1 MSAADVLAADG
12 PLADVLPGFAPREVQ
27 QILGA
32 AVEAALVQGATLI
45 AEAGTGVGK
54 SMAYL
59 VPVMRS
65 GQRTV
70 ISTATRHLQDQL
82 FQRDVPLAR
91 RALGYGEPI
100 ALLKGRANYLCHYR
114 LEQVQEE
121 RDKLRPATLGD
132 LHHIENWARH
142 TVDGDIAGVTDVA
155 EDAAIWPRVTSTVEN
170 CLGSECP
177 HLAGCHVLSARR
189 HAQAAR
195 VVVVNHHLLFA
206 DMALKEEGF
215 GEVLP
220 SAEAMILDEAHQLP
234 EIASNFFGEQL
245 STRQLLGLAQ
255 DARIEQLRE
264 ARDAQDIADRSAQV
278 DKATRDLRLEFGSE
292 RRRAPWHEAPPAVRP
307 ALVVLHDALSGLQD
321 SLQVNAS
328 RSKGL
333 EHCHRRA
340 QALLRQVQRFT
351 EDAGEE
357 SVRWFETFAQGFAL
371 RSTPVDVSG
380 LFQGFMAVSDAAWVF
395 TSATLSVGGSFQH
408 FRQRLGLHDAQEL
421 QLDSP
426 FDYERNALLYL
437 PAKLPD
443 PGSREHSEAVANVAR
458 DVLAASRGRAFVLLT
473 SFRAMHHVADA
484 LRDTLEFPVLV
495 QGEAPK
501 ADLLDQFRETGDA
514 VLIGTSSFWEGV
526 DVRGEALSCVL
537 IDKLPFAA
545 LGDPVL
551 QSRLE
556 AIKRQGL
563 EPFKELQLPHAV
575 IALKQGVGR
584 LIRDTEDRGVLVIC
598 DPRLRTRGY
607 GRVFIDSLPP
617 MPITQDLQ
625 DVQDFFA
632 RW

>member
-12 PLADVLPGFAPREVQ
+12 PLADILPGFAPRDVQ
-27 QILGA
+27 QVLST
-32 AVEAALVQGATLI
+32 AVEAALAQGTTLI

-65 GQRTV
+65 GRRTV

-114 LEQVQEE
+114 LLHVQDE
-121 RDKLRPATLGD
+121 RSRLRPAALGE
-132 LHHIENWARH
+132 LQHIEAWSQR
-142 TVDGDIAGVTDVA
+142 TRDGDIAEVAEVA
-155 EDAAIWPRVTSTVEN
+155 EDSSIWPRVTSTVEN

-177 HLAGCHVLSARR
+177 QLAGCHVLNARR
-189 HAQAAR
+189 NAQAAQI
-195 VVVVNHHLLFA
+195 VVVNHHLLFA

-264 ARDAQDIADRSAQV
+264 ARDAGDIAEQAAQV
-278 DKATRDLRLEFGSE
+278 DKAARDLRLEFGSE
-292 RRRAPWHEAPPAVRP
+292 RRRAPWHEAPPAVLP
-307 ALVVLHDALSGLQD
+307 ALARLRDALRGLQD
-321 SLQVNAS
+321 ALKANAP

-340 QALLRQVQRFT
+340 QTLLRQLQGFT
-351 EDAGEE
+351 EDVSEE
-357 SVRWFETFAQGFAL
+357 DIRWFETFAQGFAL

-380 LFQGFMAVSDAAWVF
+380 LFQGFMSMSEAAWVF

-426 FDYERNALLYL
+426 FDYRRNALLYL
-437 PAKLPD
+437 PANLPD
-443 PGSREHSEAVANVAR
+443 PGSREHSDAVAEVAR
-458 DVLAASRGRAFVLLT
+458 KVLAASRGRAFVLLT
-473 SFRAMHHVADA
+473 SFRALRHVADE
-484 LRDTLEFPVLV
+484 LRRTLEFPVLV

-501 ADLLDQFRETGDA
+501 ADLLDQFRAAGDA
-514 VLIGTSSFWEGV
+514 VLVGTSSFWEGV
-526 DVRGEALSCVL
+526 DVRGDALSCVL

-556 AIKRQGL
+556 AFKRQGL
-563 EPFKELQLPHAV
+563 EPFREFQLPHAV

-584 LIRDTEDRGVLVIC
+584 LIRDTGDRGVLVLC

-617 MPITQDLQ
+617 MPVTDDIE
-625 DVQDFFA
+625 DVNDFFS
-632 RW
+632 RC

>member
-12 PLADVLPGFAPREVQ
+12 PLADVLPGFAPRDVQ
-27 QILGA
+27 QVLSA
-32 AVEAALVQGATLI
+32 AVEKALSQGTTLI

-65 GQRTV
+65 GRRTV

-100 ALLKGRANYLCHYR
+100 VLLKGRANYLCHYR
-114 LEQVQEE
+114 LQQVRDE
-121 RDKLRPATLGD
+121 RARLRPAALGE
-132 LHHIENWARH
+132 LQHIEAWSQH
-142 TVDGDIAGVTDVA
+142 TRDGDIAGVTEVA
-155 EDAAIWPRVTSTVEN
+155 EDSPIWPRVTSTVEN

-177 HLAGCHVLSARR
+177 QLTGCHVFNARR
-189 HAQAAR
+189 SAQAAQI
-195 VVVVNHHLLFA
+195 VVVNHHLLFA

-264 ARDAQDIADRSAQV
+264 ARDAGDIAERAAQV
-278 DKATRDLRLEFGSE
+278 DKAARDLRLEFGSE

-307 ALVVLHDALSGLQD
+307 ALAQLHDALHGLQET
-321 SLQVNAS
+321 LQVNAT

-340 QALLRQVQRFT
+340 QSLLRQLRTFT
-351 EDAGEE
+351 EDASEE
-357 SVRWFETFAQGFAL
+357 NILWFETFAQGFAL

-380 LFQGFMAVSDAAWVF
+380 LFQGFMSMSDAAWVF
-395 TSATLSVGGSFQH
+395 TSATLSVGGSFHH
-408 FRQRLGLHDAQEL
+408 FRQRLGLHDAEEL

-426 FDYERNALLYL
+426 FDYQRNALLYL
-437 PAKLPD
+437 PANLPD
-443 PGSREHSEAVANVAR
+443 PGSREHSDAVADVAR
-458 DVLAASRGRAFVLLT
+458 QVLALSRGRAFVLLT
-473 SFRAMHHVADA
+473 SFRALHHVADE
-484 LRDTLEFPVLV
+484 LRRTLEFPVLV

-501 ADLLDQFRETGDA
+501 ADLLDQFRAAGDA
-514 VLIGTSSFWEGV
+514 VLVGTSSFWEGV
-526 DVRGEALSCVL
+526 DVRGDALSCVL

-556 AIKRQGL
+556 AFKRQGL
-563 EPFKELQLPHAV
+563 EPFKEFQLPHAV

-584 LIRDTEDRGVLVIC
+584 LIRDTEDRGVLVLC

-607 GRVFIDSLPP
+607 GRVFIDSLPL
-617 MPITQDLQ
+617 MPVTDDID
-625 DVQDFFA
+625 DVELFFT
-632 RW
+632 RC

>member
-1 MSAADVLAADG
+1 MSAAELLAADG
-12 PLADVLPGFAPREVQ
+12 PLADVLPGFAPRTVQ
-27 QILGA
+27 QTLGS
-32 AVEAALVQGATLI
+32 AVEAALAQGTTLI

-59 VPVMRS
+59 VPVMCS
-65 GQRTV
+65 GRRTV

-91 RALGYGEPI
+91 RALSYGEPI

-114 LEQVQEE
+114 LQQVQDE
-121 RDKLRPATLGD
+121 RDKLRPVALGE
-132 LHHIENWARH
+132 LQHIEAWSRH
-142 TVDGDIAGVTDVA
+142 TVDGDIAGVAEVA
-155 EDAAIWPRVTSTVEN
+155 EDSSIWPRVTSTVEN

-177 HLAGCHVLSARR
+177 QLAGCHVLNARR
-189 HAQAAR
+189 NAQAAQI
-195 VVVVNHHLLFA
+195 VVVNHHLLFA

-264 ARDAQDIADRSAQV
+264 ARDAQDIAANAARV
-278 DKATRDLRLEFGSE
+278 DKAARDLRLEFGSE
-292 RRRAPWHEAPPAVRP
+292 RRRAPWHAAPPAVQP
-307 ALVVLHDALSGLQD
+307 ALALLRDALGALQEC
-321 SLQVNAS
+321 LQVNAP

-340 QALLRQVQRFT
+340 QTLLGQLQGFTGQVGA
-351 EDAGEE
+351 ENI
-357 SVRWFETFAQGFAL
+357 RWFETFAQGFAL

-380 LFQGFMAVSDAAWVF
+380 LFQGFMSMSDAAWVF
-395 TSATLSVGGSFQH
+395 TSATLSVGGSFEH
-408 FRQRLGLHDAQEL
+408 FRQRLGLLDAQEL

-426 FDYERNALLYL
+426 FDYRRNALLYL
-437 PAKLPD
+437 PGELPD
-443 PGSREHSEAVANVAR
+443 PGSREHSEAVVAVAR
-458 DVLAASRGRAFVLLT
+458 EVLAASRGRAFVLLT
-473 SFRAMHHVADA
+473 SFRALHHVADA
-484 LRDTLEFPVLV
+484 LRHTLEYPVLV

-501 ADLLDQFRETGDA
+501 ADLLDQFRDAGDA

-575 IALKQGVGR
+575 IVLKQGVGR
-584 LIRDTEDRGVLVIC
+584 
-598 DPRLRTRGY
+598 
-607 GRVFIDSLPP
+607 
-617 MPITQDLQ
+617 
-625 DVQDFFA
+625 
-632 RW
+632 